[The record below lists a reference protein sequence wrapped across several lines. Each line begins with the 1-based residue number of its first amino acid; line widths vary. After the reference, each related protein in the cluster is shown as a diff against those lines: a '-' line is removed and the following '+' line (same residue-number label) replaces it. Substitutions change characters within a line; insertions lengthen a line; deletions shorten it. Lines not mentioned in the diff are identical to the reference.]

1 MDTTDLLNSTD
12 DLIERLYTATWK
24 GSLRFPGCVLC
35 KEDTHYDEKAAGD
48 VDIFEL
54 LGDKMYKSWI
64 IRYVLIQQF
73 TKFRSVSQRIVL
85 RKTQMESVW

>member
-12 DLIERLYTATWK
+12 DLIERLYTAAWK

-54 LGDKMYKSWI
+54 LGDHTFLSNSLQSSDRCHRELFFERHRWKA
-64 IRYVLIQQF
+64 F
-73 TKFRSVSQRIVL
+73 G
-85 RKTQMESVW
+85 E